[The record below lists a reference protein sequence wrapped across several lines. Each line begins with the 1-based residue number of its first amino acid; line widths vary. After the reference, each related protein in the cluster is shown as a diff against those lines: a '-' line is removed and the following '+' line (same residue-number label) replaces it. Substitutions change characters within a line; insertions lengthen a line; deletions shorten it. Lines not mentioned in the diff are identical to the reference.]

1 MRKALANLVDVS
13 LLILVIGTFGSITI
27 FFAVAAIRYGIH
39 WALGL
44 TIALLLFQIS
54 KLRSHLRTRDWPMI
68 AGQVIGTFVVG
79 SLFSGF
85 AGFIFGLITPAL
97 DSVDLLVLIASVA
110 AACLFGAAYA
120 ILNVYFPASK
130 WCVALNDLVAG
141 VNMFT
146 GK

>member
-1 MRKALANLVDVS
+1 MRHTLTNLVNAAA
-13 LLILVIGTFGSITI
+13 LTFVIGMFASITI
-27 FFAVAAIRYGIH
+27 FFAVVAIRYGIH

-54 KLRSHLRTRDWPMI
+54 KLRSYLRTRDWPMI
-68 AGQVIGTFVVG
+68 AGQVVGTFVIG

-110 AACLFGAAYA
+110 AAYLFGAAYA